1 MTALVVS
8 HDDDAHASRVLEL
21 LAAWSVPAYLFD
33 IASLPHEATLT
44 IDDADPTAPRAWLRA
59 GGSGEVELTAA
70 TAVWWRRPQ
79 MVVLDAIDD
88 PDARGF
94 AYGEWHELLNGMY
107 PLIRAPWMNPPLDDD
122 RASRKAWQ
130 LAVAR
135 SVGLTVPA
143 TLMTSDADR
152 ARAFIAAHGVG
163 HTVFKIFAATPT
175 VWRETRVVQP
185 SDVDALDSL
194 HLAPVIFQALVP
206 AVADVRVTIVGDE
219 LFAMAIDTRG
229 TSYEVDFRVSLAEA
243 RTSVVDL
250 PAEVADSP
258 APVARPP
265 RARLRRGRPAPHPER

>member
-1 MTALVVS
+1 MPTR
-8 HDDDAHASRVLEL
+8 SRVLEL
-21 LAAWSVPAYLFD
+21 LAAWSVPANLFD

-44 IDDADPTAPRAWLRA
+44 IDDAPTAPRAWLNA
-59 GGSGEVELTAA
+59 GGSGEIELTAA

-152 ARAFIAAHGVG
+152 ARAFIAAHGVDR
-163 HTVFKIFAATPT
+163 TVFKIFAATPT
-175 VWRETRVVQP
+175 VWRATRVVQP

-219 LFAMAIDTRG
+219 LFAMAIDTRW
-229 TSYEVDFRVSLAEA
+229 TSYEVDFRVQPG
-243 RTSVVDL
+243 RGPHQRRR
-250 PAEVADSP
+250 PADEGRRQP

-265 RARLRRGRPAPHPER
+265 RSRLRRGRPAPHPAR